1 MAVQLGDIFLISALI
16 FSFASAFAWAGR
28 EDKNRQL
35 RHLKRWGPRLAA
47 SFLTLSLLLLSYYF
61 ILPDFNFLY
70 VFDRA
75 SAATPGVYR
84 LSAMWAGQ
92 AGTFLMWAWVI
103 IMSALFIGEKKG
115 VSRAVTREGVAVILL
130 GGAFF
135 TFMAFMAGPF
145 NPTMSRIGGEAFGSG
160 VSVKTV
166 LEGYKSA
173 SFYVDGKGFVDG
185 MGLSPM
191 LQTPYNA
198 IHPPL
203 MFIAYGMVFVV
214 FSVSLVYLV
223 RGRGEWEQA
232 GRTWARVSWLLM
244 SAAMAIGGLWAY
256 EELAY
261 GGYWTW
267 DSIEAASILPWLTL
281 TAYLHGSIEFRRRG
295 KLKVLTPFLGVLTT
309 LLIVYSTYI
318 TRSGI
323 IKSSHSYSAAS
334 SANYLIIAV
343 LALTAVAAYFAV
355 KRTGWKPEPKGF
367 NLFSQSTLLQLSI
380 LGILAAA
387 AVVFWGLTGPVL
399 AKIFEGADVATP
411 PGFYNQKGYLATVL
425 IIFIMGVN
433 GFLGHLKKG
442 VLMWVSAA
450 AVIVSVLFYAADVPS
465 SNGYVNLIAPL
476 ILFSL
481 GSLIYRT
488 VKAWNGSG
496 FNPVFLKKL
505 FSDIAHIGIVFVVAG
520 AVVSGALATTYD
532 MAFDYNSDSGRVMEM
547 GQGYSVRLD
556 DINVFQDASGVWVQ
570 EGYVTV
576 IKSGEVKGSG
586 VLRMVEHRHTPFIVR
601 GGSDV
606 YGVFMG
612 IQHQSGRV
620 LAFFSFKIMPF
631 VNLIWVGVLLLIVGM
646 TGVIYLDTSGKKT
659 ESQPRREEEWL

>member
-1 MAVQLGDIFLISALI
+1 MAGQPGDILLIGALI
-16 FSFASAFAWAGR
+16 FSIASAFAWAGKK
-28 EDKNRQL
+28 DKNGLNQYLEKWGL
-35 RHLKRWGPRLAA
+35 RFAA

-61 ILPDFNFLY
+61 LRPDFNFLY

-103 IMSALFIGEKKG
+103 MLSALFIGEKKG
-115 VSRAVTREGVAVILL
+115 VSATVTREGMAIILL

-135 TFMAFMAGPF
+135 TFMALMAGPF
-145 NPTMSRIGGEAFGSG
+145 NPTMDRIGGEAFGSG
-160 VSVKTV
+160 VSVKNV

-173 SFYVDGKGFVDG
+173 GFYVDGKGFVDG

-198 IHPPL
+198 VHPPL
-203 MFIAYGMVFVV
+203 MFIAYGLVFVV

-223 RGRGEWEQA
+223 RGQGDWERA

-244 SAAMAIGGLWAY
+244 TAAMAIGGLWAY

-267 DSIEAASILPWLTL
+267 DPIEAASLLPWLTL

-295 KLKVLTPFLGVLTT
+295 KLGALIPLLGVLTT

-323 IKSSHSYSAAS
+323 IKSSHSYSGTS

-343 LALTAVAAYFAV
+343 LALTAAAAYFTI
-355 KRTGWKPEPKGF
+355 KRTSWRPEPRGF

-387 AVVFWGLTGPVL
+387 AVVFWGLTGPVI
-399 AKIFEGADVATP
+399 AKVLGGADVATP
-411 PGFYNQKGYLATVL
+411 PDFYNQKGYLAVVFIL
-425 IIFIMGVN
+425 FIMGVN
-433 GFLGHLKKG
+433 GFLGYFKKS
-442 VLMWVSAA
+442 VLFRVSAA
-450 AVIVSVLFYAADVPS
+450 AIIVSVLFYAAAVPS
-465 SNGYVNLIAPL
+465 ANGYVNLIAPL
-476 ILFSL
+476 ILFAL

-496 FNPVFLKKL
+496 FSHAFLKNL
-505 FSDIAHIGIVFVVAG
+505 FSDLAHIGIVLVVAG
-520 AVVSGALATTYD
+520 AVVSGALSTTYELVV
-532 MAFDYNSDSGRVMEM
+532 DYNSDRGRIMEM
-547 GQGYSVRLD
+547 GDGYSVRLD
-556 DINVFQDASGVWVQ
+556 DIKVFQDSRGGWVQ
-570 EGYVTV
+570 ESYVTV
-576 IKSGEVKGSG
+576 IKSGTIKGSG
-586 VLRMVEHRHTPFIVR
+586 VLRMVEHRHTPFILRV
-601 GGSDV
+601 GSDV
-606 YGVFMG
+606 YGIFMG
-612 IQHQSGRV
+612 IQHLSGGAV
-620 LAFFSFKIMPF
+620 A
-631 VNLIWVGVLLLIVGM
+631 V
-646 TGVIYLDTSGKKT
+646 
-659 ESQPRREEEWL
+659 